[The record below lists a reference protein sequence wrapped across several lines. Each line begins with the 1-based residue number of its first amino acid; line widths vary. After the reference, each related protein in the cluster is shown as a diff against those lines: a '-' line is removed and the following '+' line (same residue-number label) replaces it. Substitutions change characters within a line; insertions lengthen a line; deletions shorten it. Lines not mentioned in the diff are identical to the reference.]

1 MLLYHYKI
9 FLFSIKVCIEFFGN
23 KTLLQSHE
31 NFEIQWN
38 VQDDGKVNSVKS
50 TFKDFSE
57 KYVYYNSV

>member
-9 FLFSIKVCIEFFGN
+9 FLFSWKVCIEFFDN

-38 VQDDGKVNSVKS
+38 IQDDEKVNSVKL

-57 KYVYYNSV
+57 KHVYYSSV